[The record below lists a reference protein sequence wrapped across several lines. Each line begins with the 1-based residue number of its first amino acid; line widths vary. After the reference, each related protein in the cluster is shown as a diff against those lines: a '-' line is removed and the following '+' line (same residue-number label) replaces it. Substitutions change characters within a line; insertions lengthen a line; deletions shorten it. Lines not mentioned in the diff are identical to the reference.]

1 MLQIETPVTAKSFAL
16 FNLGFRPFFLLA
28 AGFGALSMLLWMG
41 IYGFGQPW
49 LSPEWPA
56 IFWHAHEMVF
66 GYSMAVIAGFL
77 LTAVGNW
84 TNLPMPKGRH
94 LMVLAGL
101 WLSARLFPFSGL
113 PFTVALSAL
122 TDLLFILM
130 LITATAIPIYQTKQ
144 WTQMPIVFK
153 LALIAASNLL
163 FYTAMLGLLP
173 ANAIHWGLY
182 SGLYLMISLLLMM
195 GRRVIPFFIE
205 RGVDHAPIKLRNHKW
220 VDLSSLFLF
229 LIFVVVEVFTQYHL
243 VSEPLA
249 ALLFLLHAFRLWGWY
264 DHGIWRKPL
273 LWVLYLGYGFI
284 VLGFALKAFNTI
296 LSLSPW
302 TVVHAFSAGGIG
314 LITAGMM
321 GRIALGHTGRNVQ
334 APPKTLSVIFTLL
347 GLGAVCR
354 VILPLLLPATAYHGL
369 IITAQLCWV
378 AGFGLFLLTYT
389 PMLTKPRVDQRFG

>member
-1 MLQIETPVTAKSFAL
+1 
-16 FNLGFRPFFLLA
+16 
-28 AGFGALSMLLWMG
+28 
-41 IYGFGQPW
+41 
-49 LSPEWPA
+49 
-56 IFWHAHEMVF
+56 
-66 GYSMAVIAGFL
+66 
-77 LTAVGNW
+77 
-84 TNLPMPKGRH
+84 
-94 LMVLAGL
+94 
-101 WLSARLFPFSGL
+101 
-113 PFTVALSAL
+113 
-122 TDLLFILM
+122 
-130 LITATAIPIYQTKQ
+130 
-144 WTQMPIVFK
+144 
-153 LALIAASNLL
+153 
-163 FYTAMLGLLP
+163 
-173 ANAIHWGLY
+173 
-182 SGLYLMISLLLMM
+182 MISLLLMM

-229 LIFVVVEVFTQYHL
+229 LLFVMVEVFTQYHL
-243 VSEPLA
+243 VSESLA

-273 LWVLYLGYGFI
+273 LWVLYLGYGFM
-284 VLGFALKAFNTI
+284 VLGFALKALTTI

-334 APPKTLSVIFTLL
+334 APPKTLSIIFTLL

-354 VILPLLLPATAYHGL
+354 VILPLLLPAAAYHGL
-369 IITAQLCWV
+369 IITAQLCWA